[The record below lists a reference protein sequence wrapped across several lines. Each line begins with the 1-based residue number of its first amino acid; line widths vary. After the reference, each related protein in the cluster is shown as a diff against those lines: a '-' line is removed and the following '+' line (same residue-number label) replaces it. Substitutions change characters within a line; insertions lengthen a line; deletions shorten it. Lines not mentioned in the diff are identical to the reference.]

1 MSSGCASG
9 CVLLCNPHIPS
20 ITGDFF
26 SSFYQELDDVIR
38 LSCELE
44 EKKIDGK
51 NMEVT
56 TGTRVSR
63 TYKYADL
70 KDLQSRLTL
79 VAGEKQKENKDII
92 QKFDAVS

>member
-1 MSSGCASG
+1 M
-9 CVLLCNPHIPS
+9 
-20 ITGDFF
+20 
-26 SSFYQELDDVIR
+26 IR

-92 QKFDAVS
+92 QKFDAVSKIKNYGTCS